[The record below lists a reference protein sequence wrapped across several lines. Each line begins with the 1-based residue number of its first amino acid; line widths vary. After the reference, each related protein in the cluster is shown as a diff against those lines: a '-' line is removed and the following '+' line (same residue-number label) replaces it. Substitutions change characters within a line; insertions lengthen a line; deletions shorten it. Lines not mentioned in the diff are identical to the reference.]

1 MDVVRT
7 LCNVRTQVG
16 WETIYSLLTWK
27 LNTPLKILL
36 NVFKGTFRLV
46 PKNVACYFFLPHL
59 PVFMCFLL
67 RLVAHS
73 KFSQVPTLKFLPI
86 FDAFWLLLSFRFGC
100 VCWKSLCQ
108 KHLQSKCNF
117 MQIRCRCCCWTR
129 MHLTA
134 QVNTKLDWIMH
145 RHSCVYLVN
154 GNLQEAL
161 EAYPVIA
168 CQKYYPYPV
177 FY

>member
-1 MDVVRT
+1 
-7 LCNVRTQVG
+7 
-16 WETIYSLLTWK
+16 
-27 LNTPLKILL
+27 
-36 NVFKGTFRLV
+36 
-46 PKNVACYFFLPHL
+46 
-59 PVFMCFLL
+59 MCFLL

-86 FDAFWLLLSFRFGC
+86 FDAFWLLLSFRLGC

-145 RHSCVYLVN
+145 WHSCVYLVN

-168 CQKYYPYPV
+168 CQKYLLLTQFELCV
-177 FY
+177 GTNWSINGWELAITMWVCVCWQFQHRIA